1 MRFIAAQL
9 KIHPHLRGTIIATLF
24 VIFERY
30 DSCPKNIPLV
40 ASWPRVFHIYRSR
53 SILLISSISGK

>member
-9 KIHPHLRGTIIATLF
+9 KIHPHLRGTITATLF

-30 DSCPKNIPLV
+30 DSCPKNIPQSLCGLV
-40 ASWPRVFHIYRSR
+40 FSTFID
-53 SILLISSISGK
+53 LD